1 MGNSVQTIKRFGLS
15 SISSVSEC
23 WNVWVEVSLEF
34 SGVCVIMNKLTRK
47 LSRIPEEVRRE
58 ICFVNST
65 LILEDGYKILPKL
78 DDTTADYICSSLKP
92 RWSDID
98 VNLHVNNVK
107 YIGWILEKLPLTI
120 DNWELH

>member
-1 MGNSVQTIKRFGLS
+1 
-15 SISSVSEC
+15 
-23 WNVWVEVSLEF
+23 
-34 SGVCVIMNKLTRK
+34 MNKLTRK

-107 YIGWILEKLPLTI
+107 YIGWILE
-120 DNWELH
+120 